1 MEEPRFDNFG
11 VTVGTKQ
18 DSDVRVVLVDPATAD
33 PRMEVEAMSSGL

>member
-1 MEEPRFDNFG
+1 MSQHLALL
-11 VTVGTKQ
+11 TKQ